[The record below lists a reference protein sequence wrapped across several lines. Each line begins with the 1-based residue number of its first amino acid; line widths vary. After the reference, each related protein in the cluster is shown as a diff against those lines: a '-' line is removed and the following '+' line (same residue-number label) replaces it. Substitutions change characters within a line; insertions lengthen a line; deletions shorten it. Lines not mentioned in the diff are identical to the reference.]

1 MRKHKK
7 SRARRKPAAGRFSTT
22 LRSTAIWLITAG
34 ALSSQLTRCD
44 VLPAWQTLASRS
56 ALPTLPSLSVL
67 LSRWSLSE
75 LPAFPSLAVP
85 SRVDRASA
93 GTASFA
99 DCPEHFPGGR
109 APAIAKAPR
118 QRELC
123 YDAFAVLHYG
133 ETRTPLF
140 VAERLNH
147 QSIEAAKGE
156 QRTNQFFADARLPRN
171 ERAEL
176 SDYKGSGY
184 ARGHMAPAGNMPN
197 ATAMAQSFS
206 LANMVPQDQRQNA
219 GPWSKIE
226 QDTRRYVLR
235 ARGDVFVITGPVF
248 DAHSTTIGPNGVRV
262 PRYLYKLVYD
272 ATTKRAW
279 AHWQPNAPEARVAPP
294 ISYRELERRIGISLL
309 PGVQVL

>member
-1 MRKHKK
+1 M
-7 SRARRKPAAGRFSTT
+7 
-22 LRSTAIWLITAG
+22 
-34 ALSSQLTRCD
+34 
-44 VLPAWQTLASRS
+44 
-56 ALPTLPSLSVL
+56 
-67 LSRWSLSE
+67 
-75 LPAFPSLAVP
+75 
-85 SRVDRASA
+85 
-93 GTASFA
+93 
-99 DCPEHFPGGR
+99 

-133 ETRTPLF
+133 DTRTPLF

-248 DAHSTTIGPNGVRV
+248 DANSTTIGPNEVHV
-262 PRYLYKLVYD
+262 PSYLYKLVYD

-294 ISYRELERRIGISLL
+294 ISYRELERRIGMSLL
-309 PGVQVL
+309 PGVKVL